1 MAISATPAAARRAHQ
16 AASPSR
22 ILDAADRAFAE
33 QGYEGTSLAR
43 VAESVGM
50 SQAGLLHHFP
60 SKRALL
66 MAVLA
71 RRDAVDSAR
80 IGLPGHARGLG
91 ALDALVE
98 LVQHNATVRGLVQ
111 SFCVLTGESA
121 AELHPARPYFARRY
135 ARLRAEL
142 GEALRAGVELGEVRP
157 DVDCAAVAAEVFAV
171 MDGLQLQWLHA
182 PGEADMVAL
191 FGAYAARLR
200 ADLAAA
206 PPAPA
211 PPSAP

>member
-1 MAISATPAAARRAHQ
+1 MSTSVTPAEARRALK
-16 AASPSR
+16 AESPSR
-22 ILDAADRAFAE
+22 ILDAADRAFGE

-43 VAESVGM
+43 VAESVAM

-80 IGLPGHARGLG
+80 IGLPGRVLGLE
-91 ALDALVE
+91 ALQALVE
-98 LVQHNATVRGLVQ
+98 LMEHNATVRGLVQ

-121 AELHPARPYFARRY
+121 AEHHPARSYFSQRY
-135 ARLRAEL
+135 ARLRQEL
-142 GEALRAGVELGEVRP
+142 GDALSAGVEAGELRS
-157 DVDCAAVAAEVFAV
+157 DVDPAAVAAEVFAM

-182 PGEADMVAL
+182 PDEVDMVAL
-191 FGAYAARLR
+191 FRSYVERLSAGLTALPGPRPGGATG
-200 ADLAAA
+200 
-206 PPAPA
+206 
-211 PPSAP
+211 